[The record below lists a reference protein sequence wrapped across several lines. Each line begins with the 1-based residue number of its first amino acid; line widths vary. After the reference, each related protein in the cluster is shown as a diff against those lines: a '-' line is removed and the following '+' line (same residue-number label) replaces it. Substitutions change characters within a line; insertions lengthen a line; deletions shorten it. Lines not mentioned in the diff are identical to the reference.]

1 MFVLDEALRPY
12 ATDCQWRVLQAMVEH
27 GSERKAAAALGV
39 DKRLMSKTKQMVQ
52 RKAAKQGYS
61 PSHDLVHPI
70 PDGYRLKGAS
80 TLYRS
85 ETGEPIVQWIKT
97 DVDRERQEAI
107 FREAV
112 EAFASAIPRVK
123 ASKGPQHANDKTMA
137 VYPVGDHHLGM
148 LSWDEETGDNYD
160 LGIGERLLMGAT
172 DYLLGATPPC
182 ERATIV
188 FLGDFMH
195 YDSFEA
201 VTPTSRNMLDADGRY
216 PKMVRAAIRSMRYLI
231 EAAAQRHHQVH
242 VVVEIGNHDLS
253 SSIFLMECLSNIYD
267 KEPRITVDTSP
278 KHYHYF
284 DFGACLIGTH
294 HGHGAK
300 MEQLPL
306 VMATDR
312 PEQWGR
318 TKFRYWYT
326 GHIHHRKSASTV
338 PQSQDYSGCSV
349 ESFRVLCP
357 PDAWAAQKG
366 YRPIRDMKAILLHSE
381 FGEVARH
388 TVNPDMF

>member
-1 MFVLDEALRPY
+1 MFVLDENLRQF
-12 ATDCQWRVLQAMVEH
+12 ATEAQWRKLKAVAEH
-27 GSERKAAAALGV
+27 GSMRSAARALGIDHVGIVRAKAAV
-39 DKRLMSKTKQMVQ
+39 ENR
-52 RKAAKQGYS
+52 AAKQGYA
-61 PSHDLVHPI
+61 PGYDLVHPI
-70 PDGYRLKGAS
+70 PDGYKLKGAS

-112 EAFASAIPRVK
+112 EAFASAIPRIK
-123 ASKGPQHANDKTMA
+123 PSKGPQHANDKTMA

-182 ERATIV
+182 EQATVV

-231 EAAAQRHHQVH
+231 EAAAQRHRQVH

-253 SSIFLMECLSNIYD
+253 SSIFLMECLSNIYE

-284 DFGACLIGTH
+284 DFGACLVGTH

-338 PQSQDYSGCSV
+338 PQSQDYSGCVV

-357 PDAWAAQKG
+357 TDAWAAQKG
-366 YRPIRDMKAILLHSE
+366 YRQIRDMKAILLHRE